1 MNEITKKLHFSFGKK
16 LPMIRQTE
24 VAECGLACLA
34 MIASYH
40 GYETDLLTL
49 RRQFSISLKGSKL
62 QDLIDL
68 GRKLKLLSR
77 AVKLNLEDLKYLK
90 TPCILHW
97 DLDHFVV
104 LKEVSG
110 KTVTIYDPA
119 IGIIKY
125 KMSEVSDHFTGVAM
139 ELTPATDFTKKKDK
153 TKLRLTDLWHSIV
166 GIKLPL
172 VQIILLSLAM
182 EVFAIVSPLFMQLVT
197 DHVLITRDFP
207 MLYVLAIGFGMLSVI
222 QVATEYARAWIIMFL
237 SNILGVQL
245 TSNLLHHLLKLPLD
259 FFEKRHM
266 GDIVSRFGSIGAIQ
280 TKISTDFVEG
290 IVDGLWFSLL

>member
-1 MNEITKKLHFSFGKK
+1 MNKITTRLQFSFGKK

-49 RRQFSISLKGSKL
+49 RRQFSISLK
-62 QDLIDL
+62 

-153 TKLRLTDLWHSIV
+153 TKLRLMDLWHSIT

-172 VQIILLSLAM
+172 AQVILLSL
-182 EVFAIVSPLFMQLVT
+182 
-197 DHVLITRDFP
+197 
-207 MLYVLAIGFGMLSVI
+207 
-222 QVATEYARAWIIMFL
+222 
-237 SNILGVQL
+237 
-245 TSNLLHHLLKLPLD
+245 
-259 FFEKRHM
+259 
-266 GDIVSRFGSIGAIQ
+266 
-280 TKISTDFVEG
+280 
-290 IVDGLWFSLL
+290 